1 MLGAPEKEL
10 VSSVEM
16 RLEEE
21 LAFLERV
28 VNVDSG
34 TFNLEGVRRVGRVF
48 ADELAG
54 LGFATRWAEL
64 PTAMG
69 RAGHLV
75 AERIAPERRG
85 MRLLLLGHL
94 DTVFEGAG
102 HRFSRTGDEAR
113 GAGITDM
120 KGGDVA
126 VLFALKALH
135 AAGALERAAVR
146 VI

>member
-1 MLGAPEKEL
+1 MLDAAEKEL

-28 VNVDSG
+28 VNLDSG
-34 TFNLEGVRRVGRVF
+34 TFNLEGVRQVGRVF
-48 ADELAG
+48 AEELAR
-54 LGFATRWAEL
+54 LGFSTRWAGL
-64 PTAMG
+64 PPAMG

-75 AERIAPERRG
+75 AERTAPKRRG

-102 HRFSRTGDEAR
+102 HR
-113 GAGITDM
+113 
-120 KGGDVA
+120 
-126 VLFALKALH
+126 
-135 AAGALERAAVR
+135 
-146 VI
+146 